1 MRTCE
6 IVENGERCGRKVKCK
21 GMCGKH
27 YQRVEK
33 YGDPLV
39 VKSVREKREHEK
51 WCSGC
56 EEWLPKENFFSN
68 KSAAQG
74 LAKICKPCMKAAR
87 ILSKY
92 GITQDQFLAMLESQG
107 GGCAICATTEPGG
120 TGTWNIDHDH
130 GCCSGEKTCGE
141 CVRALLCMP
150 CNMGIGYFG
159 YDPDRLLQ
167 AAFYLERHRNLTS
180 DKRS

>member
-92 GITQDQFLAMLESQG
+92 GITQDQFLAMLERHTQPPSRAARAPG
-107 GGCAICATTEPGG
+107 TSTTIMAAAPARRPAASASEPCCACPATWVLATSGTTPIACYRPLSTSSG
-120 TGTWNIDHDH
+120 TGI
-130 GCCSGEKTCGE
+130 
-141 CVRALLCMP
+141 
-150 CNMGIGYFG
+150 
-159 YDPDRLLQ
+159 
-167 AAFYLERHRNLTS
+167 
-180 DKRS
+180 